1 MRFVE
6 KCCEGRRLGDFP
18 ERCYGKLRCW
28 YETSGGRLTDWCAH
42 HVDIAHW
49 GLESV
54 MAFQRIGREQAD
66 IAALCVRFVDGLLFC
81 KRPAIPRISK
91 IWRKVLRCMPQ
102 IACVTLC
109 SVRLLATFPAVVES
123 LLLSA
128 RGHGRHL
135 GNHFFDIQTRF
146 EARPLTIIRPRI
158 LVASLICLLGGTPL
172 FNDRA
177 VAREAVAAARL
188 NQTEQETAPEGHW
201 AFVAPHKS
209 AFPRGDTLEPLDNVH
224 PIDRFIDRRLRSEG
238 LQRSPQADPE
248 RLLRRVTFDLTGLPP
263 TLAEIDDFLADES
276 PGAYERVVDRLLVSK
291 RFGERMAVAWL
302 DAARYGDTSVFH
314 GDGPRDMWAW
324 RDWVIN
330 AYNDNKPFD
339 EFTIE
344 QLGGDLIPEATVEQR
359 IASAF
364 NRNNA
369 TTDEGGAIAEEFRV
383 EYAVDRVKTT
393 SMVWLGLTMECAQCH
408 EHKYDP
414 ITQEEY
420 YQFYAYF
427 NQASDPGMQTRNS
440 NTAPTAD
447 VPNYQTQAE
456 LAAIRQELRRTQA
469 DLDARR
475 RDAEEEFHR
484 WVRLAESD
492 DSRRGQAPVDM
503 LLHFGLNEGEG
514 NTIQD
519 AVDPGRQ
526 GTIHGKPQWTS
537 GMLAGGLRCD
547 KESFVDLGDVADFD
561 RAAAF
566 SYGGWIKPSEN
577 PGGAAIA
584 RMNDSDGHRGFDL
597 HLAGGKIQIHLIH
610 HWPDNALKVVSTEKL
625 APDKW
630 QHVLITYDGSS
641 KAAGIKIYVDGVL
654 CQQEVE
660 RDQLTESIRTNVPLY
675 LGRRNPGSPYQGE
688 LDDIRLY
695 ARELTANEVE
705 SLVEQARI
713 DPLLAKSPGER
724 IEAEVETLRVYYL
737 SHYDEVHQRLDAEY
751 AELKAREAAAA
762 KPRGTVMVMG
772 DVAEPRMT
780 YVLQRGNYSSPQEDR
795 PVTLGVPAAL
805 SPLPADALAN
815 RLGLARWLVAPDHPL
830 TARVTVN
837 RYWMMLF
844 GTGLVASAEDFGSQ
858 GEWPSH
864 PDLLD
869 WLAVDFV
876 ENGWNVKRM
885 IKQIVMSATY
895 RQSARGTATLIAQD
909 PANRLLARGPRFRL
923 QGEFIRDNALA
934 TSGLLTDT
942 IGGPSVKPYQPEG
955 LWNAVSIDTSL
966 RFTQDHGDKLYRRSM
981 YIYWKRSA
989 PPPSMAIFD
998 APSREKCTIR
1008 RSRTNTPLQALVTL
1022 NDPQFV
1028 EAARALAQRVITT
1041 SGTTPTAHIGTAY
1054 RIATGVRAKP
1064 AVLNVLLQAYRTEL
1078 AVFQA
1083 VPDRAVALL
1092 AVGESPRDETI
1103 DAARHAAMTIVTTMI
1118 LNLDETLT
1126 RG

>member
-1 MRFVE
+1 MRQLH
-6 KCCEGRRLGDFP
+6 CG
-18 ERCYGKLRCW
+18 
-28 YETSGGRLTDWCAH
+28 T
-42 HVDIAHW
+42 
-49 GLESV
+49 
-54 MAFQRIGREQAD
+54 
-66 IAALCVRFVDGLLFC
+66 LF
-81 KRPAIPRISK
+81 
-91 IWRKVLRCMPQ
+91 
-102 IACVTLC
+102 
-109 SVRLLATFPAVVES
+109 SVRPLPTSPSAVES
-123 LLLSA
+123 LLLAA
-128 RGHGRHL
+128 RGHGRNL
-135 GNHFFDIQTRF
+135 VNNFFVIQARF
-146 EARPLTIIRPRI
+146 EVRLLTIFRPHV
-158 LVASLICLLGGTPL
+158 LVASLICLLGGPPL
-172 FNDRA
+172 VNDRA
-177 VAREAVAAARL
+177 VARGAVAAARSNRL
-188 NQTEQETAPEGHW
+188 EQGAAPESHW
-201 AFVAPHKS
+201 AFVTPHKS
-209 AFPRGDTLEPLDNVH
+209 ALPRDDTLEALVNVH

-238 LQRSPQADPE
+238 LQRSPQADRE

-263 TLAEIDDFLADES
+263 TLTEIDDFLADAG
-276 PGAYERVVDRLLVSK
+276 PDAYERVVDRLLASQ

-330 AYNDNKPFD
+330 AYNDNKSFD
-339 EFTIE
+339 EFTVE
-344 QLGGDLIPEATVEQR
+344 QLAGDLIPEATVEQR

-393 SMVWLGLTMECAQCH
+393 SMVWLGLTIECAQCH

-414 ITQEEY
+414 ISQEEY

-427 NQASDPGMQTRNS
+427 NQAADPGMQTRNG
-440 NTAPTAD
+440 NTAPSVD

-475 RDAEEEFHR
+475 RDAEEEFQQ

-492 DSRRGQAPVDM
+492 DSRRGQAPFDM
-503 LLHFGLNEGEG
+503 LVHFGLDEGEG
-514 NTIQD
+514 NTVKD

-526 GTIHGKPQWTS
+526 GTIHGNPQWTA
-537 GMLAGGLRCD
+537 GILAGGLRCD
-547 KESFVDLGDVADFD
+547 KESFVDLGDVADFE
-561 RAAAF
+561 RTAAF
-566 SYGGWIKPSEN
+566 SYGGWIKSSDN

-584 RMNDSDGHRGFDL
+584 RMNDNDGHRGFDL
-597 HLAGGKIQIHLIH
+597 HLAGGNIQIHLIH
-610 HWPDNALKVVSTEKL
+610 HWPDNALKVISTEKL
-625 APDKW
+625 AANKW

-654 CQQEVE
+654 WQQKIE
-660 RDQLTESIRTNVPLY
+660 RDQLTESIRTNVPVY

-688 LDDIRLY
+688 LDDVRVF
-695 ARELTANEVE
+695 ARELTASEVE

-713 DPLLAKSPGER
+713 DPLLAKSSSER
-724 IEAEVETLRVYYL
+724 TEAEVETLRVYYL
-737 SHYDEVHQRLDAEY
+737 SHYDEVHQRIDAEY
-751 AELKAREAAAA
+751 AELKSREAEAA
-762 KPRGTVMVMG
+762 KPRGNVMVMG

-780 YVLQRGNYSSPQEDR
+780 YVLQRGNYASPQEDS
-795 PVTLGVPAAL
+795 PVTPGVPTAL
-805 SPLPADALAN
+805 SPLPADAPAN

-844 GTGLVASAEDFGSQ
+844 GTGLVASAEDFGVQ

-876 ENGWNVKRM
+876 ESGWDVKRM
-885 IKQIVMSATY
+885 IKQLVMSATY
-895 RQSARGTATLIAQD
+895 RQSARCSDVLIARD
-909 PANRLLARGPRFRL
+909 PANRMLARGPRFRL
-923 QGEFIRDNALA
+923 QGEFIRDTALA
-934 TSGLLTDT
+934 TSGLLVGT

-955 LWNAVSIDTSL
+955 LWNAVSINTKL
-966 RFTQDHGDKLYRRSM
+966 RFSQDHGDKLYRRSM

-1041 SGTTPTAHIGTAY
+1041 GGTTPTTQIGTAY
-1054 RIATGVRAKP
+1054 RMATGVRP
-1064 AVLNVLLQAYRTEL
+1064 TPDVLNVLMQAYRTEL

-1083 VPDRAVALL
+1083 VPDRADALL
-1092 AVGESPRDETI
+1092 GVGESPRDETI
-1103 DAARHAAMTIVTTMI
+1103 DAAQHAAMTIVTTMI